1 MPIYKGLYFS
11 HHVIPAFVPS
21 TGSQLMVET
30 GAPHST
36 QPTQTA
42 TSPAASAGAPHEK
55 GPRQERS
62 ARTHADQRELPAPV
76 LLTRA
81 PAHPGSLSAR
91 SPPGCLQA
99 ACMLLTPLTSKF
111 THALFAQQLF
121 TLLKAPQAPWNILPT
136 KVWPLKES
144 KKKQN
149 QVKCHSLVPTCP

>member
-30 GAPHST
+30 GAPDST

-42 TSPAASAGAPHEK
+42 TSPAASAGAPREK

-62 ARTHADQRELPAPV
+62 VRTQADQRELPAPV
-76 LLTRA
+76 LLTL
-81 PAHPGSLSAR
+81 GSLSPR
-91 SPPGCLQA
+91 SSPGCPWA
-99 ACMLLTPLTSKF
+99 ACMLLMPLTSKF

-149 QVKCHSLVPTCP
+149 QVKCHSLVSTCP